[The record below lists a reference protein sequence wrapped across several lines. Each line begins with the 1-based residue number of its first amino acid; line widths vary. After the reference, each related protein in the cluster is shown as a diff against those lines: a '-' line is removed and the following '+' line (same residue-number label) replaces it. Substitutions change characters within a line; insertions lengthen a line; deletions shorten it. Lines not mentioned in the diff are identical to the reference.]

1 MTPWLSAERCDCDIF
16 ERMLLSVFL
25 DRWLGFQMVR
35 WTLCTVFF
43 AWVFV
48 SCPIWAQEESPRLVR
63 LAPGLFSLRGS
74 DPGSGTEYV
83 RLLLL
88 ADAEANA
95 PTESTPQ
102 GSPTFTIECTQL
114 HNRRELHFYV
124 NFGGVEDVAF
134 TPPFK
139 PTSTDLF
146 PPVYPTVV
154 FKMTFE
160 GYIHS
165 KPFKR
170 AWEELPNGNYKY
182 RNPGGASFNLDGP
195 RYFLTYLNS
204 LPGFRLAHPKPE
216 TGKPAEV
223 FFQTRP
229 LLELVLRDSLCQP

>member
-1 MTPWLSAERCDCDIF
+1 MRSSGYAGFQLLTRFCWDSS
-16 ERMLLSVFL
+16 MLRWRFFFALVFL
-25 DRWLGFQMVR
+25 ANSG
-35 WTLCTVFF
+35 
-43 AWVFV
+43 
-48 SCPIWAQEESPRLVR
+48 WAQDDSPQLVR
-63 LAPGLFSLRGS
+63 LASGLFRLHGT
-74 DPGSGTEYV
+74 DVGSGTEYL
-83 RLLLL
+83 RLFLC
-88 ADAEANA
+88 ADSATSASLEEATPRSC
-95 PTESTPQ
+95 PTLVM
-102 GSPTFTIECTQL
+102 ECTQA
-114 HNRRELHFYV
+114 HDRRTLSVFV
-124 NFGGVEDVAF
+124 NFGGVEDIRF

-195 RYFLTYLNS
+195 RYFLQYLNS
-204 LPGFRLAHPKPE
+204 LPGLRVVHPNAEPS
-216 TGKPAEV
+216 KPAEV

-229 LLELVLRDSLCQP
+229 LLDLVLRDPLCQP